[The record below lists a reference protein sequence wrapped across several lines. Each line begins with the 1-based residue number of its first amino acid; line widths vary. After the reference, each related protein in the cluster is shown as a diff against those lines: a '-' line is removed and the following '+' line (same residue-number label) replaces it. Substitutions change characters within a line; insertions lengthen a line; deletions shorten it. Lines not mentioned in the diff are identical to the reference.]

1 MENLTQRRSQPEF
14 FFQNQGYFFDFQE
27 RTGSPFPL
35 VARQSM
41 KKSLQSYF
49 KCEDYFAMILF
60 FPITLRETWYLL
72 KIGKHIFEVKR
83 KFL

>member
-1 MENLTQRRSQPEF
+1 MENLTQRRSQPEP
-14 FFQNQGYFFDFQE
+14 FFQNQGSFFDFQE
-27 RTGSPFPL
+27 RTGNAFPL

-60 FPITLRETWYLL
+60 FPTTLGKPGIYL
-72 KIGKHIFEVKR
+72 K
-83 KFL
+83 